1 MNPAIDISWWGLV
14 VSLLFVLLAGASSL
28 ALHLGLEKDLFW
40 GTVRTVT
47 QLYLM
52 AFVLRYV
59 FLLDQWYL
67 VLAVFAVMIVFATH
81 VVKGR
86 VKEKKVAIYLPTLV
100 SMLLSYMV
108 VTVIVVA
115 VIVQAHPWYAPKYF
129 IPLGGMVIGNSM
141 SAIAVAMERLLADLR
156 RRRAEVELHLCL
168 GANATQ
174 ASAQLFRASI
184 RAGMTPSITS
194 MMGVGIVW
202 IPGMMTGQ
210 IIAGSDPLL
219 AVKYQI
225 MVMLMLHGH
234 RQRACRLACPKEM
247 LRHGR
252 QALGLS
258 RRIESSVP
266 FPAAEMSLWGFPFA
280 IAGCV
285 GNESLACTGHREFR
299 FSSAASRMEGDSLR

>member
-1 MNPAIDISWWGLV
+1 MNPAVDISWWALALSLIFV
-14 VSLLFVLLAGASSL
+14 VLAAAASLLLK
-28 ALHLGLEKDLFW
+28 LGLGKDLFW
-40 GTVRTVT
+40 GSVRTVA

-59 FLLDQWYL
+59 FLIDRWYL
-67 VLAVFAVMIVFATH
+67 VLAVFAAMIVFATG

-86 VKEKKVAIYLPTLV
+86 VKEKTVSIYVPTLV

-115 VIVQAHPWYAPKYF
+115 VIVQAQPWYAPKYF
-129 IPLGGMVIGNSM
+129 IPLGGMVIGNSI

-156 RRRAEVELHLCL
+156 KRRAEVELHLCL

-174 ASAQLFRASI
+174 ASAHLFRSAI

-210 IIAGSDPLL
+210 LIAGSDPLV

-225 MVMLMLHGH
+225 MVMLMLVGST
-234 RQRACRLACPKEM
+234 AIGSVLA
-247 LRHGR
+247 
-252 QALGLS
+252 
-258 RRIESSVP
+258 V
-266 FPAAEMSLWGFPFA
+266 SLVRKR
-280 IAGCV
+280 C
-285 GNESLACTGHREFR
+285 
-299 FSSAASRMEGDSLR
+299 FSSDDRLLV